1 MQSSISTRTR
11 SRIVNVATFPTSRET
26 HATPYLMAAVSRWS
40 IPPPT
45 RRTLYIADTKHATI
59 WDNSDVFGKRKKSK
73 YVGERRVIDD
83 ISNFNAGVS
92 PLLRIVN
99 TIPPPPPKKP
109 GAVTTPRR
117 PISLRPISFS
127 FICFA
132 PDSWPPPS
140 SYQSSRSAHGH
151 QHPFRSGDVPAVL
164 GGALDG
170 KLQMAAVDQRGSIY
184 LFHYGTNKYWFI
196 TRTGITGTAL
206 AFGRAAR
213 TELIIAFADR
223 TMRSYNVETR
233 ETVADLNTRHHKS
246 PVHHISLHPT
256 SPLAITCSR
265 TEAILWDTSDW
276 TRVRVL
282 ITPTDLRQ
290 ARHLSASP
298 HFHPWRRSH
307 SFFAHTGILLLIRRP
322 HHHSLGRGGLCLE
335 QYVLRASVAP
345 HGAHFVRLVLK
356 KWREWV
362 GRAVDG
368 GWGGCSIRR
377 REGVGEWESYG
388 CGLTIFVWD
397 MRDRSLVREIIISKY
412 VTGLVAQIEFVGSKT
427 TLAILTTKG
436 AMLLVDDP
444 ETPRAIAR
452 KLLAPSAVL
461 IGEGSRE
468 VASFIVSP
476 DGRFLALVPTTEKS
490 VVEVWDMRNK
500 ALLSKGVELDSGESA
515 SILDSFASDTSS
527 QRFPFLPDDNYVH
540 HSPPDDKYVRHTPP
554 EQDHSFVWDAEESR
568 NYEEQDHRT
577 SIPPAIT
584 ANATVSPD
592 RATPEDM
599 FQQRRSAAAREL
611 MSMTAAGEG
620 GRAQDEGVPPLVG
633 TRDASR
639 GDGRERVD
647 VDGWRRAAGQ
657 GESRTQEIKVGG
669 NEQGQNHER
678 NQGRER
684 VRDQS
689 WDGHGDGVFRNP
701 PDRDRGGGGAEA
713 RAPDGQA
720 RAPDGRARAPD
731 GRARAPDGRARA
743 PDDRAR
749 APDGRARAAAGRARA
764 AAGRD
769 GEEEEVLG
777 RDEREEVPGRDEK
790 EMVPGRYGEKE
801 LPSRDGKKEVPG
813 RDRGKDVPVRRR
825 HGPTEIWD
833 MIYQEEAEIV
843 RRKLYGPYR

>member
-1 MQSSISTRTR
+1 
-11 SRIVNVATFPTSRET
+11 
-26 HATPYLMAAVSRWS
+26 MAAVSRWS

-184 LFHYGTNKYWFI
+184 LFHYGTNKCAFSFIVIYWFI

-223 TMRSYNVETR
+223 TMRSYNVGT
-233 ETVADLNTRHHKS
+233 HFSSS
-246 PVHHISLHPT
+246 PSQYRV
-256 SPLAITCSR
+256 SPASMAQNPRNCRGS
-265 TEAILWDTSDW
+265 
-276 TRVRVL
+276 
-282 ITPTDLRQ
+282 Q
-290 ARHLSASP
+290 HASP
-298 HFHPWRRSH
+298 QIPCPPYLFAPDLPTRDYLFQNRGHPLGHIRLDACSCPDHAHRSTTGTSSVSFPHTSAHGAGLTAFLHTQASFSSSGDHIITHSAEEVFVWNSTSFELVWRLTAPILSGSFSRSGA
-307 SFFAHTGILLLIRRP
+307 SGSAGP
-322 HHHSLGRGGLCLE
+322 SMAGG
-335 QYVLRASVAP
+335 VGVAFDVVKASVNGKVMA
-345 HGAHFVRLVLK
+345 A
-356 KWREWV
+356 
-362 GRAVDG
+362 G
-368 GWGGCSIRR
+368 GK
-377 REGVGEWESYG
+377 
-388 CGLTIFVWD
+388 LTIFVWD

-452 KLLAPSAVL
+452 KLLAPSAVRSNALL
-461 IGEGSRE
+461 IFLSFMIIIIS
-468 VASFIVSP
+468 SFIVSP

-713 RAPDGQA
+713 RAPDG
-720 RAPDGRARAPD
+720 
-731 GRARAPDGRARA
+731 RARA

-769 GEEEEVLG
+769 GEEEVLG

-790 EMVPGRYGEKE
+790 EMVPGPYGEKE

-843 RRKLYGPYR
+843 RR